1 MWLCLI
7 PMKLKKYICAVF
19 PGMLA
24 VGCKHRKP
32 HRDQHSLM
40 NTNCFKPSFTQTRR
54 KHLWQLKGI
63 MRVVSFSFS
72 LIVLFGCSKVKITQ
86 CAMRDLDP
94 LDAAR
99 QDWTSAT
106 VRCPEQVFHSPSQ
119 IPRPRFP
126 LHPALADSQPASIS
140 KDHWQYQE
148 EKYAPSGSSVRKSV
162 AIPSVPQDFQKSSL
176 KFCENM
182 VYRAVQGQVH

>member
-40 NTNCFKPSFTQTRR
+40 NKNCSKHSFTQTRR

-72 LIVLFGCSKVKITQ
+72 LIVLFGCSKMKITQ

-94 LDAAR
+94 LEAAR
-99 QDWTSAT
+99 QDQTSAI
-106 VRCPEQVFHSPSQ
+106 VRCPEQVSHSPSQ

-126 LHPALADSQPASIS
+126 LHPALADSQPAFHGIHFQRSLAIWGGEICPFRFLCQKKRGYPQCATRLS
-140 KDHWQYQE
+140 KVKTKILW
-148 EKYAPSGSSVRKSV
+148 KYG
-162 AIPSVPQDFQKSSL
+162 L
-176 KFCENM
+176 
-182 VYRAVQGQVH
+182 